1 MNLKIQK
8 IILWPKNPSNKRRE
22 ITFKCSGV
30 EVISGWSQKG
40 KSALIQIV
48 DYCLGSDKCAIPIGR
63 VRDTVEWFGVL
74 LALPD
79 KRKILVGRRNPGLHP
94 SSSEMFWE
102 TGTAVKVPAVPVKLI
117 SRDSVIEH
125 LNQEARLPS
134 HGSSDEELSS
144 FDGPPSFRDMAA
156 FNFQPQHI
164 IANPYTLF
172 FKADTVVHREK
183 LIRSVFPYV
192 LGAVDAATLANQ
204 AQLRRLES
212 ELRQKRE
219 QLEQHDRAAQMW
231 KGRLQNFVSEMRL
244 FGLIDEGVETPD
256 DSPVERLV
264 GVLQTVP
271 ERWDKEPQ
279 FKEIDSVARQ
289 TRRQLSALQSEENRL
304 VREVEDSGRKLNK
317 MLRLQNAATDY
328 QSSLMIQE
336 ERLGPA
342 AWLAQRINEEANCP
356 ICGGPAG
363 TAGSLKL
370 LANVAVQVS
379 EESKAIRPADEALT
393 TEIRRIE
400 DSIAEKKKELSLIEA
415 RLRDWEQKSESL
427 KGARTRR
434 DRISMS
440 IGQLRAVLD
449 TIEVANP
456 SGPLRKEVNN
466 LAKQVEEL
474 SRKVNPVAIRKRT
487 DAALANISQLISHY
501 AGSLGV
507 EHSNQRWSLDD
518 KNLTLSTVGGKKTDF
533 LWEIGSAANW
543 MGYHVA
549 TLLALHEHFR
559 EVDHNPV
566 PKFLMID
573 QPSQAFFPEGIMA
586 AKQAKGE
593 KRVSDDLQRLQ
604 RLFKTL
610 SDAVARTKGGLQII
624 LLEHAEPE
632 TWKGIPHFSMP
643 DGQWRDD
650 NALIPLDWK

>member
-22 ITFKCSGV
+22 IAFKCRGV

-79 KRKILVGRRNPGLHP
+79 KRKILVGRRNPGLQP

-102 TGTAVKVPAVPVKLI
+102 TGTSIKLPNVPEKFVNRDKVIA
-117 SRDSVIEH
+117 H
-125 LNQEARLPS
+125 LNQEAQLPS
-134 HGSSDEELSS
+134 HGPQEEEASS

-172 FKADTVVHREK
+172 FKAETMIHREK

-219 QLEQHDRAAQMW
+219 QLDQQDRAAQMW
-231 KGRLQNFVSEMRL
+231 KGQLQNFVSEMRL
-244 FGLIDEGVETPD
+244 YGLIDESMETPD

-264 GVLQTVP
+264 GVLRTVP
-271 ERWDKEPQ
+271 ERWDREPQ
-279 FKEIDSVARQ
+279 FREIDSVARQ
-289 TRRQLSALQSEENRL
+289 TRRQLSALQNEEKRL
-304 VREVEDSGRKLNK
+304 GREIEDSGRKLNK
-317 MLRLQNAATDY
+317 MSRLQNAATDY
-328 QSSLMIQE
+328 QSTLLIQE
-336 ERLGPA
+336 ERIGPA
-342 AWLAQRINEEANCP
+342 AWLAHRIKEESNCP

-363 TAGSLKL
+363 DSNTLQI
-370 LANVAVQVS
+370 LADVAIQVS
-379 EESKAIRPADEALT
+379 EASRAIRPADEALT

-400 DSIAEKKKELSLIEA
+400 ESIADKQKELTLIEA
-415 RLRDWEQKSESL
+415 RLKDWEQKSESL

-440 IGQLRAVLD
+440 IGRLRGVLE
-449 TIEVANP
+449 TMEAASS
-456 SGPLRKEVNN
+456 SGPLRKEVDS
-466 LAKQVEEL
+466 LSKKVEEL
-474 SRKVNPVAIRKRT
+474 SRKVNAAAIRRRT
-487 DAALANISQLISHY
+487 DSALANISDLIYHY
-501 AGSLGV
+501 ARSLGI
-507 EHSNQRWSLDD
+507 EHSDQRWSLDD

-559 EVDHNPV
+559 KVGHNPV

-573 QPSQAFFPEGIMA
+573 QPSQAFFPEGMMA
-586 AKQAKGE
+586 ARKAKGE
-593 KRVSDDLQRLQ
+593 KRVSDDLERLQ

-610 SDAVARTKGGLQII
+610 SDAVTRTKGGLQII

-632 TWKGIPHFSMP
+632 TWKGIPNFSMP

-650 NALIPLDWK
+650 NALIPLDWT

>member
-8 IILWPKNPSNKRRE
+8 IILWPKNSSNKRRE
-22 ITFKCSGV
+22 IVFKCSGV

-48 DYCLGSDKCAIPIGR
+48 DYCLGSDKCAIPIGK
-63 VRDTVEWFGVL
+63 VRDSVEWFGVL
-74 LALPD
+74 LAMPD
-79 KRKILVGRRNPGLHP
+79 KRKILVGRRNPGSQP

-102 TGTAVKVPAVPVKLI
+102 TGTAIKLPNVPVKLL
-117 SRDSVIEH
+117 SRDRVIEH
-125 LNQEARLPS
+125 LNQEASLPS
-134 HGSSDEELSS
+134 HGPSEDELSA

-172 FKADTVVHREK
+172 FKADTMVHREK

-192 LGAVDAATLANQ
+192 LGAVDATTLAHQ
-204 AQLRRLES
+204 SQLRRIEH

-219 QLEQHDRAAQMW
+219 QLEQQDRAAQMW
-231 KGRLQNFVSEMRL
+231 RGQLQNFVSEMRL
-244 FGLIDEGVETPD
+244 YGLIDEGVEIPD
-256 DSPVERLV
+256 DTSVEKLV
-264 GVLQTVP
+264 GILRTVP
-271 ERWDKEPQ
+271 ERWSKEPQ

-289 TRRQLSALQSEENRL
+289 SRRQISALQAEENRL
-304 VREVEDSGRKLNK
+304 VRDIEDSGRKLTK
-317 MLRLQNAATDY
+317 MSKLQNAASDY
-328 QSSLMIQE
+328 HSSLLIQE
-336 ERLGPA
+336 ERIGPA
-342 AWLAQRINEEANCP
+342 VWLAQRIKEEPNCP
-356 ICGGPAG
+356 VCGGPVG
-363 TAGSLKL
+363 KSEGLQTLV
-370 LANVAVQVS
+370 NVALQVS
-379 EESKAIRPADEALT
+379 EASKAIRPADEALT

-400 DSIAEKKKELSLIEA
+400 DSIAEKKKELSLVEA
-415 RLRDWEQKSESL
+415 RLLDWEQKSESL
-427 KGARTRR
+427 KGARSRR
-434 DRISMS
+434 DKISMS
-440 IGQLRAVLD
+440 IGRLRAVLD
-449 TIEVANP
+449 TIEAASP
-456 SGPLRKEVNN
+456 TGPLRKEVNN
-466 LAKQVEEL
+466 LAKQAEEL
-474 SRKVNPVAIRKRT
+474 SRKVNATAIRKRT
-487 DAALANISQLISHY
+487 DAALANISKLISHY
-501 AGSLGV
+501 ASTLGV
-507 EHSNQRWSLDD
+507 EHSDQRWALDD
-518 KNLTLSTVGGKKTDF
+518 KNLTLSTVGGTKTDF

-559 EVDHNPV
+559 DVEHNPV

-586 AKQAKGE
+586 AKRAKGE

-610 SDAVARTKGGLQII
+610 SDAVTRTKGGLQII

-632 TWKGIPHFSMP
+632 TWKGISNFSMP